1 MEGVLYIIPADPT
14 AIRERCEIT
23 VPPTVEELRKIVGG
37 YIGIVHGF
45 TSIDTSTVGG
55 AVISQRSRIAFGSAG
70 MMYSNPF
77 IACPRARACGARRK
91 KERMREISA

>member
-1 MEGVLYIIPADPT
+1 MYIAGRLWPT
-14 AIRERCEIT
+14 
-23 VPPTVEELRKIVGG
+23 PGDYLWGLPRKIVGG

-55 AVISQRSRIAFGSAG
+55 AVISPRSRIAFGSAG

-91 KERMREISA
+91 KERMLEISA